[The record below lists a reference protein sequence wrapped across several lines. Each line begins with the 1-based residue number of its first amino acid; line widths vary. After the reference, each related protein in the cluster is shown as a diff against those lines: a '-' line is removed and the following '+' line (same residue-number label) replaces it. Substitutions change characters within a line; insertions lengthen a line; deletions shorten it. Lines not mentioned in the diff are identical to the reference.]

1 MFLALLVFFVLGFM
15 QCTSPGKVSLDPES
29 HDFYETAR
37 LVMTKWE
44 KDIFNHL
51 PDRESRE
58 EFILEF
64 WAKRDPDPE
73 TEENEFKEKFFRRI
87 EYTNERFKEGS
98 SGWKTDRGRIYIY
111 LGPPDKTDEILL
123 HGDPSI
129 RGTILWWIYYRYNL
143 GIKFVDKNNN
153 GQFTYDPY
161 YGVYGNLL
169 DALERAKLGFIT
181 QEEGI
186 SKKFMDFD
194 VRYDQSKKEIIVA
207 IPVTDLTFKEEE
219 GLLKADFVFEFYIYE
234 NSGARKKTIT
244 EMRFFEMTEEDL
256 LKQKEITFA
265 FPIEL
270 KQGKNYVD
278 VIIIGRP
285 DMWKTRKII
294 KIKVKK

>member
-1 MFLALLVFFVLGFM
+1 
-15 QCTSPGKVSLDPES
+15 
-29 HDFYETAR
+29 
-37 LVMTKWE
+37 
-44 KDIFNHL
+44 
-51 PDRESRE
+51 
-58 EFILEF
+58 
-64 WAKRDPDPE
+64 
-73 TEENEFKEKFFRRI
+73 
-87 EYTNERFKEGS
+87 
-98 SGWKTDRGRIYIY
+98 
-111 LGPPDKTDEILL
+111 L

-129 RGTILWWIYYRYNL
+129 KGTILWWIYYRYNL
-143 GIKFVDKNNN
+143 GIKFVDKNGN

-186 SKKFMDFD
+186 FKKFIDFD
-194 VRYDQSKKEIIVA
+194 VRYDQSKKEIVVV

-219 GLLKADFVFEFYIYE
+219 GLLKADFAFEFYIYE

-244 EMRFFEMTEEDL
+244 EMRFFETTEEDL
-256 LKQKEITFA
+256 MKQKEITFA

-278 VIIIGRP
+278 VIVIGRP

-294 KIKVKK
+294 EIKVKKRIEAIK